1 MKKRAKKTQRPKIV
15 SHLCTL
21 VPITDPAEQ
30 AEIDRRFNNAIRAVD
45 MYEPQRR
52 KRKPR
57 TKKNAK
63 AR

>member
-1 MKKRAKKTQRPKIV
+1 MKKRAKMTRPPKIV
-15 SHLCTL
+15 FHMGEL

-45 MYEPQRR
+45 MYEPQPR

-57 TKKNAK
+57 VKKNAK
-63 AR
+63 S